1 MPLSSAG
8 DGSDE
13 TSRTIRPGETSARCR
28 GEAGKAVSDTPRT
41 DALFQNLEDKRIN
54 VFDAQKAIQEH
65 ARQLEREIRELER
78 ENLEVR
84 EVLGKMLDEGIGEHA
99 MRAIAKFALKAC
111 RLSDRTLTQ
120 K

>member
-1 MPLSSAG
+1 M
-8 DGSDE
+8 
-13 TSRTIRPGETSARCR
+13 
-28 GEAGKAVSDTPRT
+28 SDTPRT
-41 DALFQNLEDKRIN
+41 DAVEKQRRSNEIT
-54 VFDAQKAIQEH
+54 DAPALDFFVPADF

-99 MRAIAKFALKAC
+99 MRAIAKFALRAC
-111 RLSDRTLTQ
+111 RLADRTLSQ